1 MATAPEIVD
10 RLELRRMSGFRTG
23 LWKLKR
29 SLNNLAFRMS
39 FIKLAP
45 GSSRP
50 LLPIASFL
58 ILGFTI
64 FVLAGGLFILV
75 GSGPGAQGLVNRQS
89 GLTFVYPGDINNQT
103 PQEGV
108 LAMLL
113 YGLGLGGLYAVFIS
127 TRNVYR
133 QARAYSLLGFGLFL
147 TFVFIAVAYVVLTD
161 KLGPR
166 F

>member
-1 MATAPEIVD
+1 
-10 RLELRRMSGFRTG
+10 MSRFGTG

-50 LLPIASFL
+50 LLPVASFL

-64 FVLAGGLFILV
+64 FVLAGGLFVLV
-75 GSGPGAQGLVNRQS
+75 GAGPGAGGLVNRQS
-89 GLTFVYPGDINNQT
+89 GLTFVYPGDVNNQT

-108 LAMLL
+108 FALIVYA
-113 YGLGLGGLYAVFIS
+113 LGTVGLYTLFMS
-127 TRNVYR
+127 TRSAYR
-133 QARAYSLLGFGLFL
+133 PSRAYSMLVLGVVF
-147 TFVFIAVAYVVLTD
+147 TFIFIVAAYAVLYD
-161 KLGPR
+161 KIGPAIIILISQPGR
-166 F
+166 G

>member
-1 MATAPEIVD
+1 
-10 RLELRRMSGFRTG
+10 
-23 LWKLKR
+23 
-29 SLNNLAFRMS
+29 MS

-64 FVLAGGLFILV
+64 FVLAGGLFVLV
-75 GSGPGAQGLVNRQS
+75 GAGPGAQGLVNRQS

-113 YGLGLGGLYAVFIS
+113 YALGLAGLYAMFMS
-127 TRNVYR
+127 TRYAYR
-133 QARAYSLLGFGLFL
+133 PGRAYSLLTMGVVL
-147 TFVFIAVAYVVLTD
+147 TFVFIAVAYFVLYD
-161 KLGPR
+161 KLGAR

>member
-1 MATAPEIVD
+1 MT
-10 RLELRRMSGFRTG
+10 GFRTG
-23 LWKLKR
+23 IWKLKR

-50 LLPIASFL
+50 LLPVASFL

-64 FVLAGGLFILV
+64 FVLAGGLFVLV
-75 GSGPGAQGLVNRQS
+75 GAGPGAQGLVNRQS

-113 YGLGLGGLYAVFIS
+113 YALGLAGLYAMFMS
-127 TRNVYR
+127 TRYAYR
-133 QARAYSLLGFGLFL
+133 PGRAYSLLTMGVVL
-147 TFVFIAVAYVVLTD
+147 TFVFITVAYFVLYD
-161 KLGPR
+161 KLGAR

>member
-1 MATAPEIVD
+1 MAPFGN
-10 RLELRRMSGFRTG
+10 S

-64 FVLAGGLFILV
+64 FVMSGGLFVLVGAGQGAGGLLNR
-75 GSGPGAQGLVNRQS
+75 PTGLQ
-89 GLTFVYPGDINNQT
+89 FVYPGDVNNQT
-103 PQEGV
+103 PQEAV
-108 LAMLL
+108 LAFVL
-113 YGLGLGGLYAVFIS
+113 YSFGIVGLYMMFMS
-127 TRNVYR
+127 TRNAYR
-133 QARAYSLLGFGLFL
+133 PNRAYGMLAFGVILSFI
-147 TFVFIAVAYVVLTD
+147 FIATAYFVLTD
-161 KLGPR
+161 KIGQI
-166 F
+166 FH

>member
-1 MATAPEIVD
+1 MT
-10 RLELRRMSGFRTG
+10 GFRTG
-23 LWKLKR
+23 IWKLKR

-64 FVLAGGLFILV
+64 FVLAGGLFVLV
-75 GSGPGAQGLVNRQS
+75 GAGPGAQGLVNRQS

-113 YGLGLGGLYAVFIS
+113 YALGLAGLYAMFMS
-127 TRNVYR
+127 TRYAYR
-133 QARAYSLLGFGLFL
+133 PSRAYSLLTIGVVL
-147 TFVFIAVAYVVLTD
+147 TFVFIAVAYFVLYD
-161 KLGPR
+161 KLGAR

>member
-1 MATAPEIVD
+1 MT
-10 RLELRRMSGFRTG
+10 GFRTG
-23 LWKLKR
+23 IWKLKR

-64 FVLAGGLFILV
+64 FVLAGGLFVLV
-75 GSGPGAQGLVNRQS
+75 GAGPGAQGLVNRQS

-113 YGLGLGGLYAVFIS
+113 YALGLAGLYAMFMS
-127 TRNVYR
+127 TRYAYR
-133 QARAYSLLGFGLFL
+133 PSRAYSLLTMGVVL
-147 TFVFIAVAYVVLTD
+147 TFVFIAVAYFVLYD
-161 KLGPR
+161 KLGAR

>member
-1 MATAPEIVD
+1 
-10 RLELRRMSGFRTG
+10 MSGFRTG
-23 LWKLKR
+23 IWKLKR

-50 LLPIASFL
+50 LLPVASFL

-64 FVLAGGLFILV
+64 FVLGGGLFVLVGAGAGGLITLP
-75 GSGPGAQGLVNRQS
+75 PGQG

-113 YGLGLGGLYAVFIS
+113 YGLGLVGLYALFMS
-127 TRNVYR
+127 TRYAYR
-133 QARAYSLLGFGLFL
+133 PSRAYSLLTMGVVL
-147 TFVFIAVAYVVLTD
+147 TFVFIAVAYFVLYD

>member
-1 MATAPEIVD
+1 MT
-10 RLELRRMSGFRTG
+10 GFRTG
-23 LWKLKR
+23 IWKLKR

-64 FVLAGGLFILV
+64 FVLAGGLFVLV
-75 GSGPGAQGLVNRQS
+75 GAGPGAQGLVNRQS

-113 YGLGLGGLYAVFIS
+113 YALGLAGLYAMFMS
-127 TRNVYR
+127 TRYAYR
-133 QARAYSLLGFGLFL
+133 PGRAYSLLTMGVVL
-147 TFVFIAVAYVVLTD
+147 TFVFIAVAYFVLYD
-161 KLGPR
+161 KLGAR

>member
-1 MATAPEIVD
+1 
-10 RLELRRMSGFRTG
+10 MSGFRTG
-23 LWKLKR
+23 LFKLKR

-64 FVLAGGLFILV
+64 FVLAGGLFVLV
-75 GSGPGAQGLVNRQS
+75 GAGPGAQGLVNRQS

-113 YGLGLGGLYAVFIS
+113 YALGLAGLYAMFMS
-127 TRNVYR
+127 TRYAYR
-133 QARAYSLLGFGLFL
+133 PGRAYSLLTMGVVL
-147 TFVFIAVAYVVLTD
+147 TFVFIAVAYFVLYD
-161 KLGPR
+161 KLGAR